1 MFIKFF
7 SRDIFYSR
15 NTTGGQGVV
24 RTSWR
29 MGEEREREFTFLCW
43 DLYYRLAGRFKH
55 IFQTQT
61 WEPSCVWKSKLSLWR
76 SKNPVLIFLNKA
88 KNIPMV
94 LKNFPIKFEIIRFQ
108 RFMSYAVRVSS
119 ERNFSRK
126 NAKFLFTFRNL
137 FREISHFFAKMSKG
151 KKCENVKRENFAKN
165 KIPRKP

>member
-1 MFIKFF
+1 MLRSVLSCGREIQTYF
-7 SRDIFYSR
+7 S
-15 NTTGGQGVV
+15 NTNLGTQLCL
-24 RTSWR
+24 
-29 MGEEREREFTFLCW
+29 EIQTFLV
-43 DLYYRLAGRFKH
+43 KV
-55 IFQTQT
+55 
-61 WEPSCVWKSKLSLWR
+61 EKPSF
-76 SKNPVLIFLNKA
+76 NFLNKA